1 MPRNTTPTDD
11 PIARTL
17 AENELADVIGG
28 TGAVAHHDEALTIA
42 RAVVAHYPVVA
53 LDKQRGHVAGGEK
66 VALRRITFTGSWEA
80 DPNTPTTDGER

>member
-28 TGAVAHHDEALTIA
+28 TGAAADHVQALTIA
-42 RAVVAHYPVVA
+42 RAVVAHFPVVA
-53 LDKQRGHVAGGEK
+53 LDKQRSHVVGGET
-66 VALRRITFTGSWEA
+66 VALRRITFAGSWEV
-80 DPNTPTTDGER
+80 DPNTPTADGER